1 MNKTLFWIYIN
12 LKTLKMKKI
21 FFLLAI
27 SFGMLVSAQK
37 HHSKSHEKHHEKHHE
52 DKKNHIHHFEKMT
65 HEEKMAFIQQ
75 LNINKITKELELS
88 GEKKEAVE
96 KVLSEYFTAKGDI
109 IKNFKPEDT
118 HKNLTDEE
126 ALRKI
131 NLGFEVAQKVLD
143 NRKFYSKK
151 LLEILSP
158 QQVLKI
164 YKIEKDIKNSFK
176 HKHDKDKHKTK

>member
-1 MNKTLFWIYIN
+1 
-12 LKTLKMKKI
+12 MKKI

-37 HHSKSHEKHHEKHHE
+37 HHSKSHEKHHE

-96 KVLSEYFTAKGDI
+96 KVLGEYFTAKGDI
-109 IKNFKPEDT
+109 IKNFKPEDS

-151 LLEILSP
+151 LLEHLSP
-158 QQVLKI
+158 QQVLKV
-164 YKIEKDIKNSFK
+164 YRIEKEIKDSFK

>member
-1 MNKTLFWIYIN
+1 
-12 LKTLKMKKI
+12 MKKI
-21 FFLLAI
+21 IFLFAI

-52 DKKNHIHHFEKMT
+52 DKKGHIHHFEK
-65 HEEKMAFIQQ
+65 
-75 LNINKITKELELS
+75 
-88 GEKKEAVE
+88 E
-96 KVLSEYFTAKGDI
+96 KVLGEYFTAKGDI

-151 LLEILSP
+151 LLEHLSP

-164 YKIEKDIKNSFK
+164 YKIEKGIKNSFK

>member
-1 MNKTLFWIYIN
+1 
-12 LKTLKMKKI
+12 MKKI
-21 FFLLAI
+21 FFLLTI

-37 HHSKSHEKHHEKHHE
+37 NNAKSNGKHHE
-52 DKKNHIHHFEKMT
+52 DKKSHIHDFEKMT

-96 KVLSEYFTAKGDI
+96 KVLGEYFTAKGDI
-109 IKNFKPEDT
+109 IKNFKPEDI

-151 LLEILSP
+151 LLEHLSP

>member
-1 MNKTLFWIYIN
+1 
-12 LKTLKMKKI
+12 MKKI

-27 SFGMLVSAQK
+27 SFGMLVSAQNNNG
-37 HHSKSHEKHHEKHHE
+37 KHHE
-52 DKKNHIHHFEKMT
+52 DKKSYIHDFEKMT

-96 KVLSEYFTAKGDI
+96 KVLGEYFTAKGDI
-109 IKNFKPEDT
+109 IKNFKPEDI

-151 LLEILSP
+151 LLEHLSP

>member
-1 MNKTLFWIYIN
+1 
-12 LKTLKMKKI
+12 MKKI

-37 HHSKSHEKHHEKHHE
+37 NNAKSNGKHHEGKTS
-52 DKKNHIHHFEKMT
+52 HIHDFEKMT

-96 KVLSEYFTAKGDI
+96 KILGEYFTAKGDI
-109 IKNFKPEDT
+109 IKAFKPEDT
-118 HKNLTDEE
+118 HENLTDEE

-151 LLEILSP
+151 LLEHLSP
-158 QQVLKI
+158 QQVLKV
-164 YKIEKDIKNSFK
+164 YRIEKEIKDSFK
-176 HKHDKDKHKTK
+176 HKHDKEKHKTK

>member
-1 MNKTLFWIYIN
+1 
-12 LKTLKMKKI
+12 MKKI

-37 HHSKSHEKHHEKHHE
+37 NNAKSNGKHHE
-52 DKKNHIHHFEKMT
+52 DKKSYIHDFEKMT
-65 HEEKMAFIQQ
+65 HEEKMAFKQ
-75 LNINKITKELELS
+75 LSVNKIIKELELS
-88 GEKKEAVE
+88 GEKKDIVE
-96 KVLSEYFTAKGDI
+96 KLLSEYFKEQRE
-109 IKNFKPEDT
+109 IKAFKSMGAHE
-118 HKNLTDEE
+118 NLTDEE

-151 LLEILSP
+151 LLEHLSP
-158 QQVLKI
+158 QQVLKV
-164 YKIEKDIKNSFK
+164 YKIEKDIKDSFK

>member
-1 MNKTLFWIYIN
+1 
-12 LKTLKMKKI
+12 MKKI
-21 FFLLAI
+21 IFLFAI

-37 HHSKSHEKHHEKHHE
+37 HHSKSHEKHHEN
-52 DKKNHIHHFEKMT
+52 KKNHIHHFEKMT

-75 LNINKITKELELS
+75 LSVNKIIKELELS
-88 GEKKEAVE
+88 GEKKDTVE
-96 KVLSEYFTAKGDI
+96 KLLSEYFKEQRE
-109 IKNFKPEDT
+109 IKAFKSMGAHE
-118 HKNLTDEE
+118 NLTDEE

-151 LLEILSP
+151 LLEHLSP

-164 YKIEKDIKNSFK
+164 YKIEKDIKDSFK

>member
-1 MNKTLFWIYIN
+1 
-12 LKTLKMKKI
+12 MKKI

-37 HHSKSHEKHHEKHHE
+37 NNAKSNGKHRE
-52 DKKNHIHHFEKMT
+52 DKKSHIHDFEKMT

-75 LNINKITKELELS
+75 LSVNKIIKELELS
-88 GEKKEAVE
+88 GEKKDTVE
-96 KVLSEYFTAKGDI
+96 KLLSEYLKAQRE
-109 IKNFKPEDT
+109 IKAFKPMGAHE
-118 HKNLTDEE
+118 NLTDEE

-151 LLEILSP
+151 LLEHLSP
-158 QQVLKI
+158 QQVLKV
-164 YKIEKDIKNSFK
+164 YKIEKDIKDSFK

>member
-1 MNKTLFWIYIN
+1 
-12 LKTLKMKKI
+12 MKKI

-37 HHSKSHEKHHEKHHE
+37 NNGKHHE
-52 DKKNHIHHFEKMT
+52 DKKSYIHDFEKMT

-96 KVLSEYFTAKGDI
+96 KVLGEYFTAKGDI
-109 IKNFKPEDT
+109 IKNFKPEDA

-126 ALRKI
+126 ALKKI

-143 NRKFYSKK
+143 NRKFYSQK
-151 LLEILSP
+151 LLEHLSP

>member
-1 MNKTLFWIYIN
+1 
-12 LKTLKMKKI
+12 MKKI

-52 DKKNHIHHFEKMT
+52 DKKDHIHHFEKMT

-96 KVLSEYFTAKGDI
+96 KVLGEYFTAKGDI

-151 LLEILSP
+151 LLEHLSP